1 MDFAEFNFAYPFVLI
16 AAVLPLGLWLL
27 ARKQVATFHYL
38 EQFASAHLLP
48 HLLLN
53 ATEPRRRFGLWYW
66 TAIWLLGVF
75 ALAGP
80 RWDYIEQEV
89 FRPRASLL
97 VLLDLSESMRV
108 RDLSGAQS
116 RFDRALQEVE
126 DLLSEQADIDI
137 GLVGFAGIP
146 HLIAPLSDDYNTLKH
161 LLYSLD
167 IDLAPVQGSRLGL
180 AVEQSITWL
189 QSEQTSGQHILL
201 ISDGDFTED
210 DFQAGLAEVKQ
221 VPAQFHV
228 LGVGSS
234 QGDLIPLDEN
244 TWQRDE
250 KGEVVI
256 SKLREDLLQQLA
268 AAGGGL
274 YQRATVYTQES
285 ELLLARVRASVAVD
299 PLQSSQQKLW
309 HERFYIP
316 LALMM
321 LLLLPWFRQREAMS
335 T

>member
-1 MDFAEFNFAYPFVLI
+1 MNFAEFNFAYPLVLI
-16 AAVLPLGLWLL
+16 AAVLPLGVWLL
-27 ARKQVATFHYL
+27 ARKQTPAFQYL
-38 EQFASAHLLP
+38 EKFAAGHLLP

-53 ATEPRRRFGLWYW
+53 AATPRRRFGLWYW
-66 TAIWLLGVF
+66 SVIWWLGVL

-108 RDLSGAQS
+108 KDMSGAQS
-116 RFDRALQEVE
+116 RFERALQEVE

-161 LLYSLD
+161 LLYSLE

-180 AVEQSITWL
+180 AIEQSAAWIHAD
-189 QSEQTSGQHILL
+189 QAKGQHILL
-201 ISDGDFTED
+201 ISDGDFTD
-210 DFQAGLAEVKQ
+210 ADFQAGLAAVQEL
-221 VPAQFHV
+221 PAQLHV
-228 LGVGSS
+228 LGVGSP

-256 SKLREDLLQQLA
+256 SKLHEDVLQQLA
-268 AAGGGL
+268 TAGGGI

-285 ELLLARVRASVAVD
+285 EVLLARVRASVAVD
-299 PLQSSQQKLW
+299 PQQSSQQKLW

-321 LLLLPWFRQREAMS
+321 LLLLPWFRQREVVSA
-335 T
+335 